1 MIKSK
6 LGAVMAAT
14 LFTLGTAGSA
24 HALTLASGDFKLT
37 IDNYDSATTSY
48 GSTAGNKCTT
58 IATCDTAATPATG
71 SVGSANTSADTMGIF
86 SVSSISRISDG
97 SDWFTRGVDGYLT
110 GIFGNLRDYKVDV
123 AIVGSNPLTS
133 ILAQNGTFDLF
144 LNNANYNP
152 ALGPLFSAGTKDLNN
167 ALYPGISGGT
177 LVLSGVFAPGIVFGD
192 STTTFITTYNSNS
205 IVGGSG
211 GYLDI
216 TGGLWQTQFDTDGE
230 IGLNGE
236 IHDLLAS
243 YTFRPNAA
251 TTAMGWSLIS
261 TGDITGNVIPEPGS
275 LALLALGL
283 LGVGAV
289 TRRRQV

>member
-6 LGAVMAAT
+6 LGAVMAAA
-14 LFTLGTAGSA
+14 LFTLGTAGSV
-24 HALTLASGDFKLT
+24 HALTLTAGDFKLT

-48 GSTAGNKCTT
+48 GSTPGPKCTD
-58 IATCDTAATPATG
+58 IATCDAAATPATG
-71 SVGSANTSADTMGIF
+71 SLGSTNTSADTMGIF

-97 SDWFTRGVDGYLT
+97 SDWFIRGVDGYLT
-110 GIFGNLRDYKVDV
+110 GIFGNLQDYKVDV
-123 AIVGSNPLTS
+123 AIVGVNPLTS
-133 ILAQNGTFDLF
+133 VLAQNGTFDLF
-144 LNNANYNP
+144 LNAANYNP
-152 ALGPLFSAGTKDLNN
+152 SFGPLVVAGKDLNN
-167 ALYPGISGGT
+167 ALYPGISSGT

-192 STTTFITTYNSNS
+192 STTTFTTTYNSNS
-205 IVGGSG
+205 IIGGSG

-216 TGGLWQTQFDTDGE
+216 IGGLWQTQFDTNSE

-243 YTFRPNAA
+243 YTFRPNPAA
-251 TTAMGWSLIS
+251 TAMGWSLIS

-289 TRRRQV
+289 TRRRQA